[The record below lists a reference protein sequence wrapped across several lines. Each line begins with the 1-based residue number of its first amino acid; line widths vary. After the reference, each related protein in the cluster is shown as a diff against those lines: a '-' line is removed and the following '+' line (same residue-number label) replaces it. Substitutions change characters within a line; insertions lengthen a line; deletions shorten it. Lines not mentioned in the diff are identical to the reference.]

1 MVSKNLV
8 NFKYMLAIIGL
19 IYEFADTSW
28 KTSLSKELKFE
39 RFFFFQLPQS
49 NSKIKLFVAEKEKSL
64 TLKVFSQKSS
74 LFLWLQVTSARKF
87 IRKIGPRNCFPIW
100 LHPVAFTCLGEFIK
114 EGSVKMQVCGKKRFS
129 NTHVWTINFFF
140 FFFFFLQGKFVL
152 PLSKLSLKYIALMA
166 LLTTITY
173 MFYIRKLLNWACMR
187 WWTFENIRVS
197 STQLFIAQ
205 LNRSL

>member
-1 MVSKNLV
+1 
-8 NFKYMLAIIGL
+8 MLAIIGL

-28 KTSLSKELKFE
+28 ETSLSKELKFE
-39 RFFFFQLPQS
+39 RYFFFQLPQS

-74 LFLWLQVTSARKF
+74 LFLWLQVTNARKF

-100 LHPVAFTCLGEFIK
+100 LHLVAFTCLGEFIK

-140 FFFFFLQGKFVL
+140 FLFIFFFARQIRPSIKQVIIEIYCFKGTTHNNNLHVL
-152 PLSKLSLKYIALMA
+152 YQKAMKLSMYEMMNLWKHSSLFHTTFYSTTEQIALG
-166 LLTTITY
+166 
-173 MFYIRKLLNWACMR
+173 
-187 WWTFENIRVS
+187 
-197 STQLFIAQ
+197 
-205 LNRSL
+205 NR

>member
-173 MFYIRKLLNWACMR
+173 MFYIRKLWNWACMR
-187 WWTFENIRVS
+187 WWTFENIRVC

>member
-28 KTSLSKELKFE
+28 KTSLSKELKSE

-49 NSKIKLFVAEKEKSL
+49 NRKIKLFVSEREKSL

-74 LFLWLQVTSARKF
+74 LFLWLQVTNARKF
-87 IRKIGPRNCFPIW
+87 IRKIGSRNCFPIW
-100 LHPVAFTCLGEFIK
+100 LHSVAFTCLGEFIK
-114 EGSVKMQVCGKKRFS
+114 EGSVKMVVCGKKRFS
-129 NTHVWTINFFF
+129 NTHIWTINFFF
-140 FFFFFLQGKFVL
+140 LFFFQGKFVL

-173 MFYIRKLLNWACMR
+173 MFYIRKLWNWACMR
-187 WWTFENIRVS
+187 WWTFENIRVC